1 MNYRRFEI
9 CCCIW
14 QLTVSLLKRFEMS
27 SPSAAPGASIK
38 QPTMLGL
45 PTRGAAGVVF
55 TWGRDGRPLG
65 EAYVEFPTEAIQE
78 QALKLDREKM
88 GARYIELFKSTK
100 ADMVMV
106 CPGQDNLD

>member
-1 MNYRRFEI
+1 
-9 CCCIW
+9 
-14 QLTVSLLKRFEMS
+14 V
-27 SPSAAPGASIK
+27 PA
-38 QPTMLGL
+38 
-45 PTRGAAGVVF
+45 RGAAGVVF

-65 EAYVEFPTEAIQE
+65 EAYVEFPSEVCQE

-106 CPGQDNLD
+106 CFSQDIP